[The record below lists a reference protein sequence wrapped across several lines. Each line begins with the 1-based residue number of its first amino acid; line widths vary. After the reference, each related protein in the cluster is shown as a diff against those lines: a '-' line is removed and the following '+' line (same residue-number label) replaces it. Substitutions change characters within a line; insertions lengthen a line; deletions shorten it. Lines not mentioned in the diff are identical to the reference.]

1 MRVHSIDHVELF
13 VPDRY
18 EAASWYRSALGLEIV
33 RPFETWAADSR
44 GPLMIAT
51 ADGAGKLALFEGPA
65 SDTPATHGFRRV
77 AFGVSGDDFLRF
89 IKEIAARD
97 VRNKD
102 GAALNSIEVV
112 DHELSYSVYF
122 YDPWGHALEV
132 TTYDVSLVKAALA
145 K

>member
-18 EAASWYRSALGLEIV
+18 QAAAWYRSALGMEIV
-33 RPFETWAADSR
+33 HSFEAWATDPR

-65 SDTPATHGFRRV
+65 SDTPATHGYRRV

-89 IKEIAARD
+89 IQEIAARD
-97 VRNKD
+97 LRNID

-132 TTYDVSLVKAALA
+132 TTYDVSLVQAGRAE
-145 K
+145 